1 MLRHPRRRS
10 AALLLVAPLHG
21 GPPSV
26 PLPPWLVLFVAVLG
40 LWAVIAAGVLAG
52 DALFERFGETR

>member
-1 MLRHPRRRS
+1 MLRHPRRQS
-10 AALLLVAPLHG
+10 TALMLVAPLHG

-26 PLPPWLVLFVAVLG
+26 PLPSWFVLFVAVLG
-40 LWAVIAAGVLAG
+40 LWAVIAAGVLVG